1 MAAKPNDTQ
10 TELQAIATHL
20 RNLSESP
27 TKDLAWQLHLFQASA
42 YLQLI
47 ALTAANSSLGEC
59 RKVIPY
65 APLRPVIDS
74 KGNFKWCCEH
84 DPEHCSA

>member
-1 MAAKPNDTQ
+1 MAAKPNDIQ
-10 TELQAIATHL
+10 TELRAIAINL
-20 RNLSESP
+20 RNLSEQP
-27 TKDLAWQLHLFQASA
+27 VKDLDWQLHLFQASA

-47 ALTAANSSLGEC
+47 ALTAASSSLGEC
-59 RKVIPY
+59 RQKTPY